1 MTGEPILRLRGVS
14 KSYDGQ
20 AMAVRALDLDVA
32 RGEFLTLLGPSGSG
46 KTTTLMM
53 LAGFET
59 PTEGSIE
66 LEGRRVDGLPP
77 HRRGLGMVFQNYA
90 LFPHMSVAENIA
102 FPLSVRRTPQAETA
116 RLVAEAVELVGL
128 SGLADRRPGQLS
140 GGQQQ
145 RVALAR
151 ALVFRPPL
159 VLLDE
164 PLGALDRQLRERMQ
178 IELKRL
184 HASLG
189 VTMIYVTHDQEEA
202 MAMSDRV
209 AVFHEGRVQQVA
221 PPIELYARPASL
233 FVAGFVGESNRIEGV
248 VSARNG
254 DVIQVAVEGL
264 PTLVAL
270 AADGAGQGARVA
282 IAVRPERIRLGAEA
296 ETAENRVTA
305 RLSDVIFVGDRLRGH
320 CLLPGGCELVFKRP
334 NDGGALPGRGD
345 TLELGWARD
354 DARAWQIETG
364 ATE

>member
-1 MTGEPILRLRGVS
+1 MTEAPILRLRGVS

-20 AMAVRALDLDVA
+20 ALAVRALDLDVA

-59 PTEGSIE
+59 PTAGSIE

-90 LFPHMSVAENIA
+90 LFPHMTVAQNIA
-102 FPLSVRRTPQAETA
+102 FPLSVRRTPQVEAM

-128 SGLADRRPGQLS
+128 SGLADRHPGQLS

-221 PPIELYARPASL
+221 PPAELYAAPASL
-233 FVAGFVGESNRIEGV
+233 FVAGFVGEGNRIEGV
-248 VSARNG
+248 VTAREG
-254 DVIQVAVEGL
+254 PVLQVAVDGL
-264 PTLVAL
+264 PGLVAL
-270 AADGAGQGARVA
+270 AADAAGPGERVA
-282 IAVRPERIRLGAEA
+282 IAVRPERIRLGADA
-296 ETAENRVTA
+296 HAADNRVTG
-305 RLSDVIFVGDRLRGH
+305 RLTDLIFVGDRLRGH
-320 CLLPGGCELVFKRP
+320 CALPRGRELVFKRP
-334 NDGGALPGRGD
+334 NDGGALPERGD
-345 TLELGWARD
+345 MLELGWARS
-354 DARAWQIETG
+354 DARAWQVETG
-364 ATE
+364 GSE